1 MTWLLNQILD
11 WFAGLLLDCLN
22 GVIGAITHALLLT
35 PDVTALPQVQ
45 ALTGRSIWV
54 VDTCFVLVFVAAGVL
69 SMVAGGDERA
79 RYTAKDLL
87 PRCVVGF
94 VTAHFSQLI
103 AGKLIEVANAVTNA
117 VTAQDF
123 HGDGALDAVKT
134 DLMAARDQTVG
145 LLFIVCLA
153 IIVFLLAA
161 TACSVI
167 VRFAVAL
174 VLTAAA
180 PIALACHALPQ
191 TDPVARLWWRSYV
204 SMLAI
209 PVVQAFVLFA
219 GQWMLL
225 DTSHMLP
232 VLGLP
237 VEPGGVINLFV
248 VMVLL
253 WATVKVPGL
262 MRRYATAGG
271 GRNGNMLGMLVRV
284 VVVQQLTRGLRI
296 PGAGRGVRAVV
307 R

>member
-22 GVIGAITHALLLT
+22 GMISAITHALLIT
-35 PDVTALPQVQ
+35 PDVTGLPQVQ

-54 VDTCFVLVFVAAGVL
+54 VDTVFVLAFIAAGAL
-69 SMVAGGDERA
+69 TMVAGGDERA

-103 AGKLIEVANAVTNA
+103 AGKLIELANAFTTA
-117 VTAQDF
+117 LTAQNF
-123 HGDGALDAVKT
+123 NGDGALNAVKT
-134 DLMAARDQTVG
+134 NMAAARDHTAA
-145 LLFIVCLA
+145 LLFIICLA

-174 VLTAAA
+174 VLTAVA

-191 TDPVARLWWRSYV
+191 TDPVARLWWRSYFT
-204 SMLAI
+204 MLAV
-209 PVVQAFVLFA
+209 PVAQAFVLFA
-219 GQWMLL
+219 GQWMML
-225 DTSHMLP
+225 DTRNMLP

-237 VEPGGVINLFV
+237 VDPSGVINMFV

-253 WATVKVPGL
+253 WTTVKVPGL
-262 MRRYATAGG
+262 MRKFATSG
-271 GRNGNMLGMLVRV
+271 GRSGNMFGAVVRV
-284 VVVQQLTRGLRI
+284 VVVQQITRGLRI
-296 PGAGRGVRAVV
+296 PGLRAVT

>member
-1 MTWLLNQILD
+1 MGFMLDGILD
-11 WFAGLLLDCLN
+11 WFAHAILEVLN
-22 GVIGAITHALLLT
+22 ALIGAITHALLIT
-35 PDVTALPQVQ
+35 PDVTTLPQVQ
-45 ALTGRSIWV
+45 ALTGRSIGI
-54 VDTCFVLVFVAAGVL
+54 VDSVFVLVFVAAGVL
-69 SMVAGGDERA
+69 TMTAGGDERA

-87 PRCVVGF
+87 PRCIVGF
-94 VTAHFSQLI
+94 VTAHFSHLI
-103 AGKLIEVANAVTNA
+103 AGTLIELANAVTDA
-117 VTAQDF
+117 LTAQDF
-123 HGDGALDAVKT
+123 NGDGALNAVKT
-134 DLMAARDQTVG
+134 HMAAARDHTAA

-153 IIVFLLAA
+153 IIVVLLAA

-174 VLTAAA
+174 VLTAVA

-191 TDPVARLWWRSYV
+191 TDPVARMWWRCYV
-204 SMLAI
+204 AMLAI

-219 GQWMLL
+219 GQWMML
-225 DTSHMLP
+225 DTRNMLP

-253 WATVKVPGL
+253 WTTVKVPGL
-262 MRRYATAGG
+262 MRRFATSGG
-271 GRNGNMLGMLVRV
+271 GRSPNFLGMIVRV

-296 PGAGRGVRAVV
+296 SGAGRAARAVL

>member
-1 MTWLLNQILD
+1 MAWALNQILD

-22 GVIGAITHALLLT
+22 GLITAITHALLIT

-54 VDTCFVLVFVAAGVL
+54 VDTVFVLAFVAAGVIT
-69 SMVAGGDERA
+69 MVAGGDERA

-103 AGKLIEVANAVTNA
+103 AGKLIEFANAFTTA
-117 VTAQDF
+117 LTAQDF
-123 HGDGALDAVKT
+123 NGDGALDAVKT
-134 DLMAARDQTVG
+134 HLMAARDQTAG
-145 LLFIVCLA
+145 LLFVVCLA

-174 VLTAAA
+174 VLTAVA

-191 TDPVARLWWRSYV
+191 TDPVARMWWRSYV
-204 SMLAI
+204 AMLAI

-225 DTSHMLP
+225 DTSTMLP
-232 VLGLP
+232 LLGLP
-237 VEPGGVINLFV
+237 VEPGGVLNLFV

-253 WATVKVPGL
+253 WTTVKVPGL
-262 MRRYATAGG
+262 MRRYATSGAGG
-271 GRNGNMLGMLVRV
+271 RGGNALGAVVRV

-296 PGAGRGVRAVV
+296 PGLGAVR

>member
-1 MTWLLNQILD
+1 MGWLLNQILD
-11 WFAGLLLDCLN
+11 WFAGLLLDCLD
-22 GVIGAITHALLLT
+22 GLIGAITHALLIT
-35 PDVTALPQVQ
+35 PDITGLPQVR

-54 VDTCFVLVFVAAGVL
+54 VDTVFVLVFVAAGAL
-69 SMVAGGDERA
+69 TMAAGGDERA

-103 AGKLIEVANAVTNA
+103 AGKLIEVANAVTTGL
-117 VTAQDF
+117 TARDF
-123 HGDGALDAVKT
+123 HGDGALAAIKT
-134 DLMAARDQTVG
+134 DLTAARDHTAG
-145 LLFIVCLA
+145 LLFVVCVA

-174 VLTAAA
+174 VLTAVA
-180 PIALACHALPQ
+180 PLALACHALPQ
-191 TDPVARLWWRSYV
+191 TDGVARLWWRSYLG
-204 SMLAI
+204 MLAV

-225 DTSHMLP
+225 DPHHMLP

-237 VEPGGVINLFV
+237 VEPGGVLNLFV

-253 WATVKVPGL
+253 WTTVKVPGL
-262 MRRYATAGG
+262 MRCYATSGG
-271 GRNGNMLGMLVRV
+271 GRGGNVLGAVVRV

-296 PGAGRGVRAVV
+296 PGIRAVT

>member
-22 GVIGAITHALLLT
+22 GMISAITHALLIT
-35 PDVTALPQVQ
+35 PDVTGLPQVQ

-54 VDTCFVLVFVAAGVL
+54 VDTVFVLAFVAAGAL
-69 SMVAGGDERA
+69 TMVAGGDERA

-87 PRCVVGF
+87 PRCIVGF

-103 AGKLIEVANAVTNA
+103 AGKLIELANAFTEA
-117 VTAQDF
+117 LTAQNF
-123 HGDGALDAVKT
+123 NGDGALNAVKT
-134 DLMAARDQTVG
+134 NMAAARDQTAA

-174 VLTAAA
+174 VLTAVA

-191 TDPVARLWWRSYV
+191 TDPVARLWWRSYFT
-204 SMLAI
+204 MLAV
-209 PVVQAFVLFA
+209 PVAQAFVLFA
-219 GQWMLL
+219 GQWMML
-225 DTSHMLP
+225 DTRNMLP

-237 VEPGGVINLFV
+237 MEPGGVINMFV

-253 WATVKVPGL
+253 WTTVKVPGL
-262 MRRYATAGG
+262 MRKFATSG
-271 GRNGNMLGMLVRV
+271 GRSGNMLGAVVRV

-296 PGAGRGVRAVV
+296 PGLRAVS